1 MKLTIYNIY
10 LLYIYLIL
18 IYLLSIEKA
27 FFFIFFFFF
36 FNPSLTLNELSR
48 KSHFAFFTLS
58 HQYMCHKDSNIVKVS
73 SKSSRRWRQ
82 DIEKEKRNTLVNTT
96 PIPLFSSSHFSFL
109 ISFGFKRCSWS
120 LSNSQ
125 SLPCFSS
132 LLQISKIKSFNKL
145 KLLR

>member
-73 SKSSRRWRQ
+73 STSSRRWRQ
-82 DIEKEKRNTLVNTT
+82 EIEKEKRNTLVNTT
-96 PIPLFSSSHFSFL
+96 HFFQIL
-109 ISFGFKRCSWS
+109 ISPF
-120 LSNSQ
+120 L
-125 SLPCFSS
+125 S
-132 LLQISKIKSFNKL
+132 LLVLNGALEVSQT
-145 KLLR
+145 LRVSHVSQVCCKFPK